1 MDDPFGLPRVALGL
15 AVLLTM
21 SGCVVQR
28 DYGRG
33 KCMEY
38 TGLFFCWQGSMN
50 CRTDDKGCRSC
61 ECVGA
66 GDLRH

>member
-1 MDDPFGLPRVALGL
+1 MRQSAGTRLISGIGL
-15 AVLLTM
+15 LLLVM
-21 SGCVVQR
+21 AGCVTER

-38 TGLFFCWQGSMN
+38 APGFFCWQGSMN

-61 ECVGA
+61 ECAGA
-66 GDLRH
+66 GDLRK

>member
-1 MDDPFGLPRVALGL
+1 MTDQPGLLRLALAL
-15 AVLLTM
+15 AVLLTLP
-21 SGCVVQR
+21 GCVVQR

-33 KCMEY
+33 PCMEY
-38 TGLFFCWQGSMN
+38 TEWFFCWQGSMN

-61 ECVGA
+61 ECAGA